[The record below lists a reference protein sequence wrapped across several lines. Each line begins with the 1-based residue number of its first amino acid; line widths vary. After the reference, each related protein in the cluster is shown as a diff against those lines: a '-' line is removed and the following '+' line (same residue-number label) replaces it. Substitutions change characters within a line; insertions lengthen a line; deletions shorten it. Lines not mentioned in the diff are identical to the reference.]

1 MNQFSPADLSP
12 DRELMSEPI
21 RSTYDFIVC
30 GGGTT
35 GSVVTR
41 RLAEV
46 QTSRS
51 CCLKRAV
58 LACQAFDD
66 ASLDKVA
73 AEANDTDFG
82 LAASIWT
89 RDISTAHKLA
99 KKVKA
104 GSVWINQH
112 NFYDPALP
120 FGGYKQSGW
129 GREQGSEALRTFT
142 EVKAVCAAL

>member
-1 MNQFSPADLSP
+1 MWRNLWPGSGLSG
-12 DRELMSEPI
+12 L
-21 RSTYDFIVC
+21 C
-30 GGGTT
+30 G
-35 GSVVTR
+35 
-41 RLAEV
+41 
-46 QTSRS
+46 
-51 CCLKRAV
+51 
-58 LACQAFDD
+58 

-73 AEANDTDFG
+73 AEANDIDFG

-89 RDISTAHKLA
+89 RDISIAHKLA

-129 GREQGSEALRTFT
+129 GREEGSEAFCTFT
-142 EVKAVCAAL
+142 EV